1 MKNDRSSRE
10 LSEILSDL
18 AREEDRLGEALQ
30 LAEDHLLAEP
40 GDTDILEWRIR
51 LLEQM
56 GRSDEA
62 LVAFDR
68 YKTAI
73 LARQPGSPHRW
84 QELGF
89 ALYRQAE
96 VCRALGRREEARR
109 LILEA
114 VTRIG
119 SFADHTAWMTAA
131 RWFWDDGEFDGA
143 GRLWY
148 DVMFKSNADV
158 GLAAEILETTTA
170 LGDEHKHDW
179 VWLARMRATLTVP
192 ARRRER
198 IETMFQRVAHQP
210 LAWRIRARAR
220 ALADDL
226 DGASTDLDRYL
237 ESGGDPRAQ
246 LWRAELNHQMG
257 RAHGLEQIVWNRTPE
272 AGARDYY
279 AAGCDV
285 AEFIEELQQEGEY
298 VGADDFARARRVEAE
313 VYKLGAERFEHYFR
327 TGDGNSEDADPH
339 VYAMLCNN
347 LGSSWGINQE
357 RYLEGIAWHDKGW
370 AVSPFWEQYSNRLRN
385 QLHARQWAGVIESY
399 EVLRRAFGRN
409 WGYEKRLNGV
419 GYAYDQLGRH
429 GDVLTLYDEFAD
441 WCWGFETNWL
451 EFDEEESQIGLVLR
465 AAKAAAHEGR
475 DDLLREITGR
485 LLASDRLT
493 TNMAGFLA
501 KVWAD
506 RGDPAEAERCRQA
519 LIPQEPSAVPD
530 AQRLP
535 DLQTLQRIHDGVL
548 LNSGYGALTLAA
560 GDEQAWHFVV
570 TRYLAPADGG
580 PFCPV
585 NIEAQRGKEPGTQAW
600 QVGLVEEPA
609 GWLGRLGGRKVNR
622 RVQLT
627 RSLSGSLDA
636 EALES
641 ADDEEIEAFWPQFLQ
656 HYERAGKIWQQM
668 SATITIEHIR
678 ALLAEL
684 EAAGYG
690 YGQSLDL
697 GICLAQRSLINGR
710 EEISL
715 CFDRLRDGDPARP
728 GKACDFYYYRYQ
740 IAGTEEKPVLC
751 YMYQDKNLQAAEDIE
766 PSAPDLALASLDH
779 VQRMMR
785 RLERWRR
792 QRKG

>member
-1 MKNDRSSRE
+1 MKSDRSSRA
-10 LSEILSDL
+10 LSEILRDL
-18 AREEDRLGEALQ
+18 AGEESGLAEALR
-30 LAEDHLLAEP
+30 LAEAHLAGEP
-40 GDTDILEWRIR
+40 GDTEILEWRIR

-56 GRSDEA
+56 GRGEEA
-62 LVAFDR
+62 MTAFEP
-68 YKTAI
+68 YKAAI
-73 LARQPGSPHRW
+73 LARQPESPHRW

-89 ALYRQAE
+89 ALYWQAGI
-96 VCRALGRREEARR
+96 CRDLGRREEARR
-109 LILEA
+109 LVLEA

-131 RWFWDDGEFDGA
+131 RWFWEDGEFDGA

-148 DVMFKSNADV
+148 DVMFRSNADV
-158 GLAAEILETTTA
+158 GLATEILKTTTA
-170 LGDEHKHDW
+170 LGDEHSHDW

-192 ARRRER
+192 AQRRER
-198 IETMFQRVAHQP
+198 IEAMFRRVEHQP

-220 ALADDL
+220 AMADDL
-226 DGASTDLDRYL
+226 DGASVDLDRYL
-237 ESGGDPRAQ
+237 EFGGDPRAQ
-246 LWRAELNHQMG
+246 LWRAQLNHLMG
-257 RAHGLEQIVWNRTPE
+257 RAHGLEQIVWKRTSE

-399 EVLRRAFGRN
+399 DVLRRSFGTN

-429 GDVLTLYDEFAD
+429 GDVVALYDEFAD
-441 WCWGFETNWL
+441 WCWAFETGRL
-451 EFDEEESQIGLVLR
+451 EFDEEENQIGLVLR
-465 AAKAAAHEGR
+465 AAKAAAHQGR
-475 DDLLREITGR
+475 DDLLRDITER

-493 TNMAGFLA
+493 PNMAEFLA
-501 KVWAD
+501 TVWTD
-506 RGDPAEAERCRQA
+506 HGDQAEAERCRQA
-519 LIPQEPSAVPD
+519 LIPQEPPAMSD
-530 AQRLP
+530 AARLP
-535 DLQTLQRIHDGVL
+535 DLETLQGIHDGLL

-560 GDEQAWHFVV
+560 EDERDWHFVV
-570 TRYLAPADGG
+570 TRYLAPANGDA
-580 PFCPV
+580 FCPV
-585 NIEAQRGKEPGTQAW
+585 NIEAQRGPEPGGRAW
-600 QVGLVEEPA
+600 QVGQVEERA
-609 GWLGRLGGRKVNR
+609 GWLGRLGGRKVDR

-627 RSLSGSLDA
+627 RSTTGSLDA
-636 EALES
+636 DALQNADEA
-641 ADDEEIEAFWPQFLQ
+641 EIAAFWPQFLQ
-656 HYERAGKIWQQM
+656 RYDRAGKIWQQL
-668 SATITIEHIR
+668 SATITIEHVR

-684 EAAGYG
+684 EAAGHG

-697 GICLAQRSLINGR
+697 GMCMIQRSLINGR
-710 EEISL
+710 QEISL

-740 IAGTEEKPVLC
+740 IAGTEGEPVLC
-751 YMYQDKNLQAAEDIE
+751 YMYQDKNHQAARDIE
-766 PSAPDLALASLDH
+766 PGDPDLALASLDH
-779 VQRMMR
+779 FRRMTR
-785 RLERWRR
+785 RLEGWRR
-792 QRKG
+792 QRNG